1 MARLAKPSQDDF
13 SSDEDAKSTSSN
25 PSDGY
30 SPIIR
35 PITYED
41 VASAS
46 EKIYYTGGIT
56 KTSLQVSIHMLKGL
70 LSLLQDMCLRFMIA
84 LIFSAKIL

>member
-41 VASAS
+41 VASAL

-70 LSLLQDMCLRFMIA
+70 SLLQDMCLRFMIA